1 MFISSGGHF
10 IYEEISQ
17 EVFETSVGAHFSPEF
32 NLNQTTFTDLPSRR
46 KDSKKKKTSLLV
58 KLKNLTELCCNIK
71 IKEEQT
77 LDEIISLV
85 DEALSFAREKLEAG
99 TEGSVERNTET
110 THVKQTESTTKDYV
124 NKNVLP
130 LPRQPTKH
138 LASGRVGATAD
149 MKRQW
154 YRVKIKLDEINEI
167 KSKMLDIPICREK
180 MKQRYIRVRE
190 SRLLLLNLLKML
202 KDKFIL
208 NITTNSKKKFQVGT
222 VCQT

>member
-17 EVFETSVGAHFSPEF
+17 KVFETSVGAHFSLEF

-77 LDEIISLV
+77 LDEITSLV
-85 DEALSFAREKLEAG
+85 NEALSFAREKLEAG

-110 THVKQTESTTKDYV
+110 THVK
-124 NKNVLP
+124 
-130 LPRQPTKH
+130 
-138 LASGRVGATAD
+138 
-149 MKRQW
+149 
-154 YRVKIKLDEINEI
+154 
-167 KSKMLDIPICREK
+167 
-180 MKQRYIRVRE
+180 
-190 SRLLLLNLLKML
+190 
-202 KDKFIL
+202 
-208 NITTNSKKKFQVGT
+208 
-222 VCQT
+222 